1 MADALPVPDPP
12 LSDGV
17 VTLRLWTPAD
27 APQVAAACQDP
38 SISRYTT
45 VPSPYTLDDAHAYI
59 ERSLARFESGD
70 SATFA
75 VVKDR
80 GRPAEPGAR
89 RDRRRPPRTHRRGRV
104 LGCAP
109 ARGRGAA
116 SRALRL
122 VAPWALEVAELT
134 VLLAEIR
141 VGNVD
146 SIRVAE
152 AAGFVQTG
160 AIDLPDTPENPDILL
175 FARRP

>member
-1 MADALPVPDPP
+1 M
-12 LSDGV
+12 
-17 VTLRLWTPAD
+17 VTLRLWTPDD
-27 APQVAAACQDP
+27 APQITAACQDP
-38 SISRYTT
+38 DIPRYTT

-59 ERSLARFESGD
+59 ERSLARFEAGEG
-70 SATFA
+70 ATFA
-75 VVKDR
+75 VVD
-80 GRPAEPGAR
+80 ATDHEQ
-89 RDRRRPPRTHRRGRV
+89 V
-104 LGCAP
+104 LAAISVDLLGHIAGVGYWVAP
-109 ARGRGAA
+109 TARGRGAA

-141 VGNVD
+141 VGNVA

-175 FARRP
+175 YARRP